1 MSKLMSHLEF
11 AIASRQ
17 FIRDMDVPAQVQ
29 MALTP
34 LIVCSLARVN
44 FKFWLEQDARDP
56 EWIADPD
63 DGIDPMWF
71 RIDGWPERGGSAE
84 EVLARKW
91 SERVGLF
98 RRWYGIDVWHVI
110 DWLTVAE
117 CQNHSWLYRLGDDG
131 YPVKLTKCGDLDRLV
146 VEATKGL
153 RDRNATIGGEIILP
167 AGSEKW
173 IADLGAGFSLV
184 QLHTPTALRR
194 EGIRMHNCL
203 KQGDYGR
210 KLIDQSFSYFSVR
223 GPGDIPH
230 GTIELHLDRVMQFAG
245 PCNTSPSPSVFDLVS
260 EVTANLGW
268 QCLADANK
276 GLPEYLDDQV
286 DEEAPSAPA
295 PINRR
300 RI

>member
-1 MSKLMSHLEF
+1 MSKLTSHPEF
-11 AIASRQ
+11 AIAARQ
-17 FIRDMDVPAQVQ
+17 FIRDMDVPAQLQ

-56 EWIADPD
+56 EWVADPD

-84 EVLARKW
+84 EILARKW
-91 SERVGLF
+91 SERVQLY
-98 RRWYGIDVWHVI
+98 RRWYGVDVWHVI

-117 CQNHSWLYRLGDDG
+117 GQDHSWLYRLDEDG

-153 RDRNATIGGEIILP
+153 RDRNAKTGGEIILP
-167 AGSEKW
+167 VGSEEW
-173 IADLGAGFSLV
+173 IADLGAGFNLV
-184 QLHTPTALRR
+184 QMHTPTALRR
-194 EGIRMHNCL
+194 EGVRMHNCL
-203 KQGDYGR
+203 RHGDYGR
-210 KLIDQSFSYFSVR
+210 RLIDRAFRYFSVR

-230 GTIELHLDRVMQFAG
+230 ATLELELSRVLQFAG
-245 PCNTSPSPSVFDLVS
+245 PCNIAPAAFVVDLVS
-260 EVTANLGW
+260 YVADDLGW
-268 QCLADANK
+268 RGLIEATAA
-276 GLPEYLDDQV
+276 LPEPDLTEDYP
-286 DEEAPSAPA
+286 EEVVAEL
-295 PINRR
+295 RR